1 MDTSLGTGLSITV
14 LGMVIVFSF
23 IALLALAIHLLSRF
37 KGEIEAVATPGGPQ
51 GIAGSGELVAVIGAA
66 IHAHRVSSRSLERRG
81 ES

>member
-1 MDTSLGTGLSITV
+1 MDTSLGTGLAITV
-14 LGMVIVFSF
+14 LGMAIVFCF

-37 KGEIEAVATPGGPQ
+37 KGEVSAGEVAVAR
-51 GIAGSGELVAVIGAA
+51 AGRPGELVAVIGAA